1 MKHSLFQ
8 SIQAAAERAVDF
20 KTEFASIPMVVPLR
34 LNSSKAGLK
43 SKGLVRIKKIP
54 LLLALALLLCM
65 PFPAAGASG
74 AAAPLKSQVVYT
86 VNNLLD
92 PGGGTC
98 TVSACSLRDAIA
110 AANTDAAGSSI
121 NFSLSGTITLASP
134 LPEITDTNLLLIT
147 GPVGGI
153 TISGDHLYQILS
165 VHSGASLTLLNLT
178 IANAKAGT
186 NGGAIT
192 NAGTL
197 TINGCN
203 FVENQ
208 TTFGHGGAI
217 YNASPGILAISL
229 TTFQN
234 NQAAWNGGAIA
245 NVSSVGAG
253 IITLAV
259 SQSIFQGNHATTTF
273 GGGAISNNGAQ
284 YTLLNVSESLF
295 NDNTTGG
302 TGGAIYQGGGT
313 ATVIN
318 STLTGN
324 TAVQGGAV
332 INSMGWTV
340 ILVNDTLL
348 NNSATEVTGWN
359 LQNQSGKTYVRNT
372 IISGTGNPEK
382 NCGGGIAKIINDG
395 NNIDNGTSCGW
406 VTGAVNSNG
415 SLSGTDPLLA
425 ALADN
430 GGPTQ
435 TMKVGP
441 ASPAL
446 NGVMVPPSQVSIDC
460 PSTDQ
465 RGISRPQG
473 LLCDIGA
480 YELELRMIFLPLVVR

>member
-1 MKHSLFQ
+1 
-8 SIQAAAERAVDF
+8 
-20 KTEFASIPMVVPLR
+20 
-34 LNSSKAGLK
+34 
-43 SKGLVRIKKIP
+43 
-54 LLLALALLLCM
+54 M
-65 PFPAAGASG
+65 PFPVAGTSG

-98 TVSACSLRDAIA
+98 TVSACSLRDAIT

-153 TISGDHLYQILS
+153 TISGDHLYQILL

-186 NGGAIT
+186 NGGAIS

-203 FVENQ
+203 FLENQ
-208 TTFGHGGAI
+208 TPIGDGGAI
-217 YNASPGILAISL
+217 YNASPGILTVNLS
-229 TTFQN
+229 TFRG
-234 NQAAWNGGAIA
+234 NQAFGNGGAIA

-259 SQSIFQGNHATTTF
+259 SQSIFQDNHATYN
-273 GGGAISNNGAQ
+273 GGAISNHGAQ
-284 YTLLNVSESLF
+284 YTLLDVSESLLK
-295 NDNTTGG
+295 DNTAGS
-302 TGGAIYQGGGT
+302 TGGAVYQGGGS

-324 TAVQGGAV
+324 TATQGGAV

-340 ILVNDTLL
+340 IMVNDTVF
-348 NNSATEVTGWN
+348 NNTA
-359 LQNQSGKTYVRNT
+359 SGAPGGSIHNSSGSLYMRNT
-372 IISGTGNPEK
+372 IVSSSTDSAK
-382 NCGGGIAKIINDG
+382 NCWGNIKNDG
-395 NNIDNGTSCGW
+395 NNIDNGASCGW
-406 VTGAVNSNG
+406 VTGAVNSNS
-415 SLSGTDPLLA
+415 SLSGTDPLLVG
-425 ALADN
+425 LADN

-435 TMKVGP
+435 TMALGP
-441 ASPAL
+441 FSPAF
-446 NGVMVPPSQVSIDC
+446 NGVMVPPSQLSIDC

-473 LLCDIGA
+473 FRCDVGA
-480 YELELRMIFLPLVVR
+480 YELELRMIFLPLVMR